1 MPTLLDKL
9 HDTVI
14 KLTKDV
20 GTDIIVDKSLVNRY
34 STSFYIAYKDG
45 NIVSLGDTLPDDI
58 QNETTPTSGKYILL
72 VTKGKNSWDVL
83 YSVDVL
89 DDDISQ
95 SEAQDKALSSRI

>member
-34 STSFYIAYKDG
+34 STSFYIAYKD
-45 NIVSLGDTLPDDI
+45 
-58 QNETTPTSGKYILL
+58 
-72 VTKGKNSWDVL
+72 
-83 YSVDVL
+83 
-89 DDDISQ
+89 
-95 SEAQDKALSSRI
+95 